1 MIKLSD
7 LVFEFIAKNN
17 ISQVFMLP
25 GGGAMH
31 LVDSLGRNKRIKY
44 IPMHH
49 EQAVGIAAEY
59 WGRIEG
65 KPGVA
70 LVTTGPGATN
80 IITPFVGAWIESV
93 PLIVFSGQVKRKDI
107 MKSDHGIRQLGVQE
121 VNIVEMVN
129 KHSKYAVTVL
139 EPLRIRYHLEKA
151 MYLMNKG
158 RKGPVWIDIPL
169 DVQAAK
175 IPCWDKLESFFE
187 SSNLKLESEKE
198 LSNEIKNIL
207 DDFYYNLSHSQRPIA
222 LFGHGCRLSGGH
234 KLVTKL
240 INHLSLPSVF
250 TWNSSDLL
258 SYDNELYVGK
268 PGNVALRAPN
278 IAIQASDIFISFG
291 ARLDNIVTAYNP
303 SDFARNAKHK
313 YVIEVDQLQL
323 NQCQLLKANKIC
335 IDFKLAAE
343 YLLSKNKLE
352 PFYNWQKHCLKLKN
366 RFSICDGNIPTN
378 SEYITHFEII
388 QSLGDLIPEDS
399 LIVTGSSGLAIES
412 FYTGFRNKKNQ
423 RILLTSGLGAMGYG
437 LPAFIGGC
445 YANKYK
451 NKFLIESDGSLMLN
465 IQELAT
471 LSNINERFKII
482 ILNND
487 GYTSI
492 RVTQDGYFKGNRV
505 GSDLKSGL
513 IMPNLKKIC
522 NSYNLNYVSLTKD
535 NFNSLGDYLLSHERT
550 IIDVKL
556 IENEKLWPKVAAIQE
571 PNGNMTSMPLED
583 MDPLI
588 DIEDLKES
596 LLNCEISQK
605 SIKARTG
612 NNL

>member
-1 MIKLSD
+1 VNKLSD
-7 LVFEFIAKNN
+7 LVFEFIANNN

-31 LVDSLGRNKRIKY
+31 LVDSLGKNKRIQH

-59 WGRIEG
+59 WGRIEE

-93 PLIVFSGQVKRKDI
+93 PLIVISGQVKRQDI
-107 MKSDHGIRQLGVQE
+107 MKSDYGIRQLGVQE
-121 VNIVEMVN
+121 VNIVEMIN
-129 KHSKYAVTVL
+129 KHSKYAFTVL
-139 EPLRIRYHLEKA
+139 DPLKIRYHLEKA

-158 RKGPVWIDIPL
+158 RKGPVWLDIPL

-175 IPCWDKLESFFE
+175 IPRWDQLESFFKSSDSKSE
-187 SSNLKLESEKE
+187 SQKDLPI
-198 LSNEIKNIL
+198 EIRKIL
-207 DDFYYNLSHSQRPIA
+207 DNFYENLSYSKRPMA
-222 LFGHGCRLSGGH
+222 LFGHGCRLSGGY
-234 KLVTKL
+234 KLVSKL
-240 INHLSLPSVF
+240 INHLSIPSAF
-250 TWNSSDLL
+250 TWNSSDLI
-258 SYDNELYVGK
+258 SYDNELFVGK

-291 ARLDNIVTAYNP
+291 ARLDNIVTAYDP
-303 SDFARNAKHK
+303 SNFARNAKHK
-313 YVIEVDQLQL
+313 YVVEIDQLQL

-352 PFYNWQKHCLKLKN
+352 PFYDWQKHCLILKN

-378 SEYITHFEII
+378 SKYITHFEII
-388 QSLGDLIPEDS
+388 KSLGDLIPEDS

-445 YANKYK
+445 YTNKYK
-451 NKFLIESDGSLMLN
+451 NNFLIESDGSLMLN

-471 LSNINERFKII
+471 LTNINKNFKII
-482 ILNND
+482 ILNNN

-505 GSDLKSGL
+505 GSDFKSGL
-513 IMPNLKKIC
+513 IMPNLEKIC
-522 NSYNLNYVSLTKD
+522 NSYNLKYISITKD
-535 NFNSLGDYLLSHERT
+535 NFLSLEDYLLSPERT
-550 IIDVKL
+550 VIDVKL

-571 PNGNMTSMPLED
+571 PDGNMTSMPLED
-583 MDPLI
+583 MNPLI
-588 DIEDLKES
+588 DLEDLKKT
-596 LLNCEISQK
+596 LLNCEISKK
-605 SIKARTG
+605 SINARKG
-612 NNL
+612 NDL